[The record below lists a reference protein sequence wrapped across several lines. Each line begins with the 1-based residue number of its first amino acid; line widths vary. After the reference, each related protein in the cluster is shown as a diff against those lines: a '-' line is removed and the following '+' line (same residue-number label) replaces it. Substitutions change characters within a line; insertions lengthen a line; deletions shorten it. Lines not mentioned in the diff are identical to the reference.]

1 MMISDHSIESKL
13 VGLTLWPALA
23 QGINPVATNAAAMK
37 GLGSGTPSLAEI
49 VAAANVVG
57 LAMDAADDITWLLT
71 QADLWNFDLT
81 NHDILAE
88 IIYAST
94 GGAADTGIVWKA
106 FIKGIAAA
114 AALSAVTTSADGTIT
129 FATETD
135 TGADAIDV
143 TERQAFNVAGLL
155 SSDPLIGVTAE
166 LDSIGIA
173 AADEI
178 HLICMNL
185 YGTHA
190 MCSAA
195 GRRELT

>member
-1 MMISDHSIESKL
+1 MIISDHSIESKL

-37 GLGSGTPSLAEI
+37 GLGSGTPSLAEP

-71 QADLWNFDLT
+71 QAALWNFDLSR
-81 NHDILAE
+81 DILAE

-143 TERQAFNVAGLL
+143 TERQAFNVKGLL
-155 SSDPLIGVTAE
+155 DSDLLIGVTAE

-178 HLICMNL
+178 HLICVNL